1 MRERPPDSVEIDG
14 GWGRN
19 GLHVHLMGSGDE
31 TGAKYPLCFVS
42 SKMPPCIGLN
52 PQPPPPP
59 PVITTLYQ
67 YYHTLSHIS
76 LTALKLL
83 NLNMLLGLARK
94 DYVEFKCFY
103 VEFKCKA
110 VLLKWNYI
118 LPLNY
123 IHITLCTLNFL
134 GCDLFSFE
142 FKTLDTMKH

>member
-52 PQPPPPP
+52 PPPPPP
-59 PVITTLYQ
+59 PVIATLYQ

-94 DYVEFKCFY
+94 DY

-142 FKTLDTMKH
+142 FNTLDTMKH